1 MEKKAIYTCI
11 IIDDEPIAI
20 RVIQS
25 YIEKLDDFKVVGA
38 FTNALD
44 ALKVLHAQHVD
55 LLFLDIQ
62 MPGINGME
70 FFRSINHPPK
80 VIFTTAFRNY
90 AADAFDLN
98 ALDYLLK
105 PVPFDR
111 FLKAINKFIDQK
123 AAETTYENK
132 TADDQFIIV
141 KSDKKNHKLRVA
153 DILFIESLDD
163 YIKIHLQNKTLV
175 CYLRL
180 NAIDEQLNNT
190 DFTRV
195 HRSYIV
201 NVRHVSA
208 FSHYEVEIAGKR
220 IPVGRKYKEVTIKK
234 FNEVGDKPKPH
245 RGDPDVHRGWLHI
258 L

>member
-1 MEKKAIYTCI
+1 MEAKTTYNCI

-25 YIEKLDDFKVVGA
+25 YLEKLDDFKVLGA

-44 ALKVLHAQHVD
+44 ALKVLHAQAVD

-70 FFRSINHPPK
+70 FFRSMQHRPK

-90 AADAFDLN
+90 AADAFDLD

-105 PVPFDR
+105 PIPFDR
-111 FLKAINKFIDQK
+111 FLKAVNKFLEQQPVQSLNGYR
-123 AAETTYENK
+123 EENQ
-132 TADDQFIIV
+132 DFIVV
-141 KSDKKNHKLRVA
+141 KSNKKNHKVMIE
-153 DILFIESLDD
+153 DIRYVESLDD
-163 YIKIHLQNKTLV
+163 YVKIHLRHKSLV

-180 NAIDEQLNNT
+180 AALGEQINDPALI
-190 DFTRV
+190 RV

-201 NVRHVSA
+201 NLKHVSV
-208 FSHYEVEIAGKR
+208 FTHYELELEGTK
-220 IPVGRKYKEVTIKK
+220 IPVGRKYRSDTIKCLSERK
-234 FNEVGDKPKPH
+234 EH
-245 RGDPDVHRGWLHI
+245 
-258 L
+258 

>member
-1 MEKKAIYTCI
+1 MEKKVTYTCI

-25 YIEKLDDFKVVGA
+25 YIERLDDFKIVGA

-44 ALKVLHAQHVD
+44 ALKILHAQSVD

-90 AADAFDLN
+90 AADAFDLD

-105 PVPFDR
+105 PIPFDR

-123 AAETTYENK
+123 SAETTQENK
-132 TADDQFIIV
+132 TDNDQFIVV
-141 KSDKKNHKLRVA
+141 KSDKKNHKLKVA
-153 DILFIESLDD
+153 DILYIESLDD
-163 YIKIHLQNKTLV
+163 YIKIHLQQKALV

-180 NAIDEQLNNT
+180 SAIEALINNAEFI
-190 DFTRV
+190 RV
-195 HRSYIV
+195 HRSFLV
-201 NVRHVSA
+201 NLVHVSS
-208 FSHYEVEIAGKR
+208 FTHFQVEIAGKR
-220 IPVGRKYKEVTIKK
+220 IPVGRKYKDETIKSLAK
-234 FNEVGDKPKPH
+234 
-245 RGDPDVHRGWLHI
+245 
-258 L
+258 